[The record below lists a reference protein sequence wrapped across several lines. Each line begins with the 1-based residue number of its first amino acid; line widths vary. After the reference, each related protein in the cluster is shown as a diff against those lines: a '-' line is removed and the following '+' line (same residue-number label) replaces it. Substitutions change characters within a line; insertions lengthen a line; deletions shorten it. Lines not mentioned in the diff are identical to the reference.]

1 MDGSMSENKLP
12 DYLRQMMDELN
23 YASERSFANYLK
35 VSYSTVN
42 RILKGEKV
50 DPDSLLRIAE
60 ALHVPVETVYRLAG
74 YLPPEEMQT
83 QVLREIEHLLREM
96 PEADQR
102 RILDLVRVEY
112 KHTQA
117 KQPNEEQP
125 RRDQQKAG

>member
-1 MDGSMSENKLP
+1 MNEITLAS
-12 DYLRQMMDELN
+12 YLKNLMVELN
-23 YASERSFANYLK
+23 YASERSFAAYLG

-42 RILKGEKV
+42 RILRGEKV
-50 DPDSLLRIAE
+50 DPDSLIRISE
-60 ALHVPVETVYRLAG
+60 ALHVPVENLYRMAG

-83 QVLREIEHLLREM
+83 LVMREVEHLLRQM

-117 KQPNEEQP
+117 RQPKQGDSQTSSQEWT
-125 RRDQQKAG
+125 GS